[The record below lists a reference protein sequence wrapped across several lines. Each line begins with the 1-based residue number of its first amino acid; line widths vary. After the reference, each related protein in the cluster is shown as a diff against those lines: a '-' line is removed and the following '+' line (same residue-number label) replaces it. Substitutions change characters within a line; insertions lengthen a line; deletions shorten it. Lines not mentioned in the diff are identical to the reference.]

1 MTVGHPVVCT
11 VNNTTAFIGVMKGG
25 QLGLK
30 GRSIPHMALPLFYKK
45 GKQPL
50 TALLVPETL

>member
-1 MTVGHPVVCT
+1 M
-11 VNNTTAFIGVMKGG
+11 NNSTTLIGVMKGG

>member
-1 MTVGHPVVCT
+1 MTVEHPVVCT

-30 GRSIPHMALPLFYKK
+30 GRSIPHIKLPLFYKD
-45 GKQPL
+45 
-50 TALLVPETL
+50 E